1 MLIADILRR
10 KGSAVVTIAP
20 GDSIAQLISELAEHK
35 VGALVVMDGDQTVG
49 IISERDVVRHL
60 HRDGAAV
67 LQAPVSELMT
77 SDVISAAPSDS
88 VDDIAAQM
96 TERRI
101 RHMPVVSGGSLAGII
116 TIGDVVAA
124 RMRELEATRGALES
138 YIAQG

>member
-20 GDSIAQLISELAEHK
+20 GDSIAHLIAELAEHK
-35 VGALVVMDGDQTVG
+35 VGALVVMDGDRTVG

-60 HRDGAAV
+60 HRDGADV
-67 LQAPVSELMT
+67 LQAPVSQLMT

-101 RHMPVVSGGSLAGII
+101 RHMPVVANGNLAGII